1 MSTMRA
7 RLAIFLS
14 GRGSGFQNLF
24 RATEKGLL
32 SGEIVYVV
40 TSSSKAGGL
49 KLAISYG
56 FETFV
61 FCESDYESQ
70 AVAAADMLARLKE
83 RRIDY
88 IALAGYLRLLP
99 VEIVQAY
106 RNRITNIHP
115 ALLPKFGGK
124 GMFGRHVHEAVID
137 AGEKESGAT
146 VHLVDER
153 YDHGQIL
160 MQSRVEVH
168 SDDTS
173 ETLAARV
180 LIEEHKIYSQAL
192 ENLIKGKYKIEH

>member
-1 MSTMRA
+1 MSSDRV

-32 SGEIVYVV
+32 SAEIVYVV
-40 TSSSKAGGL
+40 SSSSKAGGL

-61 FCESDYESQ
+61 YCESDYESA
-70 AVAAADMLARLKE
+70 AVASADMVARLKE
-83 RRIDY
+83 RRVEQ
-88 IALAGYLRLLP
+88 IALAGYLRLFP
-99 VEIVQAY
+99 PEIVQAY

-137 AGEKESGAT
+137 AGEIESGAT

-160 MQSRVEVH
+160 EQSRVTVY
-168 SDDTS
+168 DDDS
-173 ETLAARV
+173 PETLSARV
-180 LIEEHKIYSQAL
+180 LIEEHKIYPQAI
-192 ENLIKGKYKIEH
+192 ENLIQGKYEIEQ

>member
-1 MSTMRA
+1 MSTTRV

-24 RATEKGLL
+24 RATEKGIL
-32 SGEIVYVV
+32 SAEIVYVV
-40 TSSSKAGGL
+40 SSSSKAGGL

-61 FCESDYESQ
+61 YCESDYESP
-70 AVAAADMLARLKE
+70 AVASADMAARLKE
-83 RRIDY
+83 KRVEQ
-88 IALAGYLRLLP
+88 IALAGYLRLFP
-99 VEIVQAY
+99 PEIVQAY

-137 AGEKESGAT
+137 GGEKESGAT

-160 MQSRVEVH
+160 MQSRVNVYD
-168 SDDTS
+168 DDTP
-173 ETLAARV
+173 ETLSARV
-180 LIEEHKIYSQAL
+180 LIEEHKIYPQAI
-192 ENLIKGKYKIEH
+192 ENLIQGKYEIEQ